1 MRNRYNDK
9 LSMREY
15 TVIQVQRQIMNI
27 LDEWY
32 KDPVVEFSR
41 YPVILG
47 RVKDDTF
54 EQPMT
59 NGTEELKV
67 TVTGY
72 KVKKDGLPQKKRSTT
87 VFYVYISSHG
97 GVGYVSKGNRLAQY
111 GLSQVEKV
119 LRRATRYMTN
129 ETIVKFCGKRVP
141 AKEAEFIDPRH
152 IEMLMGVYE

>member
-1 MRNRYNDK
+1 MKNKYNDK

-15 TVIQVQRQIMNI
+15 TVIQAQRHIRVI
-27 LDEWY
+27 LEEWY
-32 KDPVVEFSR
+32 KDPDIKFER

-47 RVKDDTF
+47 KVKDDTF

-72 KVKKDGLPQKKRSTT
+72 KVKKDGSPQKKRSTA

-97 GVGYVSKGNRLAQY
+97 GVGYVSKGNRLEQQ
-111 GLSQVEKV
+111 GLNNIEIV
-119 LRRATRYMTN
+119 LRRAIRYMTN

-141 AKEAEFIDPRH
+141 AKEAEFINPR
-152 IEMLMGVYE
+152 Y